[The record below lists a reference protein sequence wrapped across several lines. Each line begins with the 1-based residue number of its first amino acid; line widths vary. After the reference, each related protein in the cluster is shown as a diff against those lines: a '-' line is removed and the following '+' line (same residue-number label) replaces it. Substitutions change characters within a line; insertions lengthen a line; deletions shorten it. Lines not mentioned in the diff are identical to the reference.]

1 LFVRDAAEAVILAT
15 ERYDEP
21 EPVNIGSGTEISIK
35 HLAETVC
42 SLTRF
47 QGELRWDVSKPN
59 GQPRRMLDTSRAD
72 RCFGFRASTTF
83 ERGLE
88 ETVAWYEKRHLA
100 NRALVAPL

>member
-1 LFVRDAAEAVILAT
+1 
-15 ERYDEP
+15 
-21 EPVNIGSGTEISIK
+21 
-35 HLAETVC
+35 
-42 SLTRF
+42 
-47 QGELRWDVSKPN
+47 
-59 GQPRRMLDTSRAD
+59 MLDTSRAD